1 MKCVVKG
8 RHILMGTAYLRTI
21 TIKQVSFSYDFMAAM
36 LLDQHKAMVALSVD
50 QNSPWG
56 IKF

>member
-1 MKCVVKG
+1 
-8 RHILMGTAYLRTI
+8 MGTAYLRTI

-36 LLDQHKAMVALSVD
+36 LVDQHKAMAALSVD
-50 QNSPWG
+50 QHIPWR